1 MEAEEVRVGRIA
13 GLDGAGEG
21 LRGLGVALE
30 LLVGEAEVDEEDAAV
45 ARALLVGGRRPGH
58 DLLEQGRGSGEV
70 AARLGDRDLE
80 VGGLRVLGV
89 GRRQRVGHGRG
100 LVEAAEVPQRSP
112 LEIEREQVRGVGDE
126 HGLRFRESLLGALR
140 LLEDLAEGEPHADV
154 GGLDLE
160 GLAVVEDRL
169 VGVLGAGVD
178 VPEDLVRAGRAGLK
192 LQGRLEGRR
201 GLVRI
206 ARHQEV
212 GAPLDVRFEVAG
224 VERQVHLPRAR
235 GLLVHLQLAVDPGE
249 VQEGLAVGRPE
260 PRDVLVL
267 RGRAAQRLLRGGA
280 RGLDL
285 LELSEDQVRVGV
297 VRVEGDGGSRLL
309 FRIVEAAHLAQQAR
323 GLDANRGRGG
333 IELLGPPVLRERLV
347 GVADETRLQAEAEV
361 IVGLG
366 PGGGG
371 RPPASTPR
379 ARERRRESA
388 SASILPRAFERSQR
402 TGS

>member
-30 LLVGEAEVDEEDAAV
+30 LLVGEAEVDEEDAPV

-112 LEIEREQVRGVGDE
+112 LEVEREQVRGVGDE
-126 HGLRFRESLLGALR
+126 HGLRFREGLLGPLR

-192 LQGRLEGRR
+192 LQGRLHGRR
-201 GLVRI
+201 GLVRL

-212 GAPLDVRFEVAG
+212 GAPLDVRLEVAG

-235 GLLVHLQLAVDPGE
+235 GLLVHAAAGRRSRRGSGGTGRRSAGDARRPRTARPRGAAPPPRRGPRPGS
-249 VQEGLAVGRPE
+249 ARAGRGSGARRRRPG
-260 PRDVLVL
+260 
-267 RGRAAQRLLRGGA
+267 RGRRRLAPPLPHRRGGPSRAGGA
-280 RGLDL
+280 R
-285 LELSEDQVRVGV
+285 
-297 VRVEGDGGSRLL
+297 SR
-309 FRIVEAAHLAQQAR
+309 RESRTRRDRAS
-323 GLDANRGRGG
+323 
-333 IELLGPPVLRERLV
+333 GPA
-347 GVADETRLQAEAEV
+347 G
-361 IVGLG
+361 
-366 PGGGG
+366 
-371 RPPASTPR
+371 TPR
-379 ARERRRESA
+379 APRRCRRRDAPA
-388 SASILPRAFERSQR
+388 SR
-402 TGS
+402 G